1 MQPEEN
7 RIPLKTFKVITND
20 PEIGE
25 MKIDVESENEESLIK
40 EFRELKMGDLVSFQE
55 QYSNGSFG
63 PIYKKNSMGQFMPEM
78 NQQEVPPTKIPLKNL
93 QKAVSQA
100 TNSNAPVRW
109 SIVKLAS
116 GQVIQVSSTGEVKEP
131 AWKMF
136 NSPEMLYQET
146 GVKLF
151 KNGKEITEFPKGI
164 TVQKEIWVLQEKSE
178 TK

>member
-20 PEIGE
+20 PEVGE

-55 QYSNGSFG
+55 QYPNGSFG
-63 PIYKKNSMGQFMPEM
+63 PIYKKNSMGQFVSEA

-100 TNSNAPVRW
+100 TNTKTPVKW

-116 GQVIQVSSTGEVKEP
+116 GQVIQVSSAGEVKEP

-136 NSPEMLYQET
+136 TSPEMLYQET

-151 KNGKEITEFPKGI
+151 KNGKEIIEFPKGI
-164 TVQKEIWVLQEKSE
+164 TVQKEIWVLQEKTM